1 MTRRTPPTICYYVT
15 GHGLGHASRAAQVM
29 ARLPADHRLV
39 VKSFAPEWFFRL
51 EAARP
56 LEYVRERFD
65 VGAVQ
70 RGNFA
75 VDWDATVAEGE
86 RVMAEAEARV
96 EDEARFL
103 RAANARAVVC
113 DVPAL
118 PLRAAKLAGI
128 PSVVVGNFTWVE
140 ILRARGRR
148 DPRAAVLARRH
159 LADYRLAT
167 LALRTPLS
175 FPMGYFPRL
184 VDIPL
189 IARRGRG
196 VRAALRREL
205 RVPPC
210 GRIVLVYTGI
220 WDDGGLRHDRLA
232 AIPGV
237 TFVSFRPAPPPV
249 VTLDGSRWGFA
260 DVLASADAV
269 VAKPGYGML
278 GECMANGVPV
288 VYHPRPEFSEY
299 HVLRRALDAWGGG
312 VRIGTGDLLA
322 GRWRAALDRA
332 FALSPSRLDA
342 GGARA
347 AAREIM
353 RLADGCAG
361 SPARP

>member
-1 MTRRTPPTICYYVT
+1 MTRPPSPAICYYVS

-70 RGNFA
+70 HGNFD
-75 VDWDATVAEGE
+75 VDWEATVAEGE
-86 RVMAEAEARV
+86 RVMAGAETRV

-103 RAANARAVVC
+103 RTAGARVVVC

-118 PLRAAKLAGI
+118 PLRAARLAGI

-140 ILRARGRR
+140 ILKARGRR

-159 LADYRLAT
+159 LADYRLAA

-175 FPMGYFPRL
+175 FPMDYFPR
-184 VDIPL
+184 VRDIPL
-189 IARRGRG
+189 IARRGRRVG
-196 VRAALRREL
+196 AALRREL
-205 RVPPC
+205 GVPADR
-210 GRIVLVYTGI
+210 RIVLVYMGI

-237 TFVSFRPAPPPV
+237 TFVSFRPAPAPV

-288 VYHPRPEFSEY
+288 VYYPRPEFSEY
-299 HVLRRALDAWGGG
+299 AVLRRGLDAWGGG
-312 VRIGTGDLLA
+312 VRIGRGELLA

-332 FALSPSRLDA
+332 FALDPPRMDS

-353 RLADGCAG
+353 RLADEAAG